1 MKKIW
6 INILCKVLFIIVVF
20 GVILGLVD
28 IHTDGILIR
37 DAFYEVRTGDSQFK
51 MDVIGGSQIPGA
63 LVQVI
68 KISQGG
74 DQTFEIK
81 YVQGDEYAIMYE
93 NTGLC
98 IAVASDKET
107 VVAQNYD
114 EKNDYN
120 RWHIERIGKSQ
131 KYLLTNVATNTS
143 LYYEYSAE
151 EKIYFMKVGEYDEE
165 NSKFGF
171 LLLKSN

>member
-63 LVQVI
+63 LVQAI
-68 KISQGG
+68 KTSQGTN
-74 DQTFEIK
+74 QTFEIK
-81 YVQGDEYAIMYE
+81 HVQGDEYAIMYE

-120 RWHIERIGKSQ
+120 R
-131 KYLLTNVATNTS
+131 
-143 LYYEYSAE
+143 
-151 EKIYFMKVGEYDEE
+151 
-165 NSKFGF
+165 
-171 LLLKSN
+171 